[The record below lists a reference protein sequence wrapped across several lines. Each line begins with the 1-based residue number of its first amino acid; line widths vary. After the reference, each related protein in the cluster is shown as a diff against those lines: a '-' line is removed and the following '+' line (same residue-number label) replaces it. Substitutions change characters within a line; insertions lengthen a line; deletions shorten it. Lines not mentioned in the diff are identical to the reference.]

1 MKIVKLQGGLGNQ
14 MFQYAFALS
23 LAEETKEEVCFDLS
37 GFDTIPGVT
46 PRSFSLDAFNI
57 DIKKTSTSAVQFFAQ
72 ERRTRHLTKIK
83 RMFGLKVPS
92 YVQEREHSFHPE
104 VLKVNGDA
112 YFDGYW
118 QSEKYFLPIAK
129 EIREAFTPSKPLSAE
144 GMAMA
149 KNIGDE
155 SISLHIRRGDYV
167 TNKKAADALGIC
179 DPIYYERALTQ
190 AISGLKN
197 PHVFVFSD
205 DIAWVKENLPIP
217 CPATYVSG
225 QNLQN
230 WEELMLMSRCARHI
244 LSNSSFSWWGA
255 WLNAKND
262 TMTIAPAR
270 WFKDPALENKDIAP
284 PSWIRI

>member
-1 MKIVKLQGGLGNQ
+1 MIIIKLIGGLGNQ
-14 MFQYAFALS
+14 MFQYALGRN
-23 LAEETKEEVCFDLS
+23 LARINQVELKLDIT
-37 GFDTIPGVT
+37 GFKTYKLHAYG
-46 PRSFSLDAFNI
+46 LEHFNI
-57 DIKKTSTSAVQFFAQ
+57 TKNYATAKEVLKFQKYQKKRG
-72 ERRTRHLTKIK
+72 RRWFLYNKFVADEQK
-83 RMFGLKVPS
+83 
-92 YVQEREHSFHPE
+92 YVQEKFPHFDPSI
-104 VLKVNGDA
+104 LKTRDGA
-112 YFDGYW
+112 YIDGYW

-179 DPIYYERALTQ
+179 NPIYYEHALAQ

-205 DIAWVKENLPIP
+205 DIAWVKENLSIP

-230 WEELMLMSRCARHI
+230 WEELLLMSYCTRHI

-255 WLNAKND
+255 WLDTKND